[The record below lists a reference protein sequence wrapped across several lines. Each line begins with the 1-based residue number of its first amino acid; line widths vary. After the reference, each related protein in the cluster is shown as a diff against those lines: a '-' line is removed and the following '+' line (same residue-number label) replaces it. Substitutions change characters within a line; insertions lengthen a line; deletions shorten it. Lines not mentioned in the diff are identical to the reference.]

1 VGTDRPIPIEK
12 LPLLRYADDSG
23 EVSRMAKYTRHVYT
37 LAEIKDI
44 VTPIAKLHGV
54 AKVSLFGS
62 YARGEAIWKSDV
74 DFRIDSGN
82 IRTLFDLGGL
92 YADLEEGL
100 RKPVDIVTSDA
111 MSAAFSSGIQGD
123 EVVIYEAVI
132 RG

>member
-1 VGTDRPIPIEK
+1 MRTDRQVFIEK
-12 LPLLRYADDSG
+12 LTLLWYADNGG
-23 EVSRMAKYTRHVYT
+23 EVSRMAKYTRHVYS

-44 VTPIAKLHGV
+44 VTPIAKQHGV

-62 YARGEAIWKSDV
+62 YARGEAIWKSDI

-82 IRTLFDLGGL
+82 IRTLFDLGGF

-111 MSAAFSSGIQGD
+111 MSAAFLGGIKGD
-123 EVVIYEAVI
+123 EVVIYE
-132 RG
+132 